1 MSALPEAFRQTTTRN
16 ESVAK
21 QEEKEKEKER
31 EREEGGGVELD
42 SGVVIANATTPS
54 IHHWFLVVHLSA
66 LAGRLGFQLI
76 DPNPVAG
83 LIFSERH
90 ACSAVLAC
98 ADVRAHPINTLRPRW
113 NTFFSRWQLTSID
126 IFSTGLWPP
135 FSVFQ
140 PFIRAA
146 TYSVRTSI
154 KGSIKSGNN
163 VPRSIRYFLSLR
175 KEGRTYAG
183 EWKGQF
189 SSREMK

>member
-1 MSALPEAFRQTTTRN
+1 MSALPEAFRQLRGTKAWQNRG
-16 ESVAK
+16 EGD
-21 QEEKEKEKER
+21 KER

-54 IHHWFLVVHLSA
+54 IHRWFLVVHLSA

-113 NTFFSRWQLTSID
+113 NTFFSRWQPTSID
-126 IFSTGLWPP
+126 ISTGLWSP
-135 FSVFQ
+135 FRFLTV
-140 PFIRAA
+140 
-146 TYSVRTSI
+146 YSGHAVSFAHLLKDRLKVGRGNGVRIDTLFSFLE
-154 KGSIKSGNN
+154 GNIY
-163 VPRSIRYFLSLR
+163 V
-175 KEGRTYAG
+175 G
-183 EWKGQF
+183 EWKEQF
-189 SSREMK
+189 SSWETTN

>member
-1 MSALPEAFRQTTTRN
+1 MSALPEAFRQLRETKAWQNRRRRRRR
-16 ESVAK
+16 K
-21 QEEKEKEKER
+21 RKR

-163 VPRSIRYFLSLR
+163 VPRSIRYFLSR

>member
-1 MSALPEAFRQTTTRN
+1 MSALPEAFRQLRETKAWQNRRRRRRR
-16 ESVAK
+16 K
-21 QEEKEKEKER
+21 RKR

-113 NTFFSRWQLTSID
+113 NTFF
-126 IFSTGLWPP
+126 WPDSGHRFP
-135 FSVFQ
+135 FFNRLFG
-140 PFIRAA
+140 PRRTRF
-146 TYSVRTSI
+146 VRLL
-154 KGSIKSGNN
+154 KDRLKVGRGNN
-163 VPRSIRYFLSLR
+163 VPRSIRYFLSR

>member
-1 MSALPEAFRQTTTRN
+1 MSALPEAFRQLRETKAWQNRRRRRRR
-16 ESVAK
+16 K
-21 QEEKEKEKER
+21 RKR

-154 KGSIKSGNN
+154 KGSIKSG
-163 VPRSIRYFLSLR
+163 
-175 KEGRTYAG
+175 T
-183 EWKGQF
+183 
-189 SSREMK
+189 RE